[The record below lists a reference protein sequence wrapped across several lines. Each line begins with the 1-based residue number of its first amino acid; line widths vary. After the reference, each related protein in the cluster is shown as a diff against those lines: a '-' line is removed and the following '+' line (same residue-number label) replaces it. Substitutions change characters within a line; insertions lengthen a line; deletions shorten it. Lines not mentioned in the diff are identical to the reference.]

1 MLSTNASFHGVGL
14 GVGLGRTEERTGD
27 LLLSAVPAPAA
38 LALCGALPKLDPPA
52 VRPWAHESASAVI
65 ATAVDAAAVLAA
77 WQADEAEQA
86 AGAAWAGASAAAQAA
101 GEQSALLPAVDA
113 RFGRRDARAVA
124 MPRKYAARMH
134 ALMRGP
140 SLTEAPV

>member
-86 AGAAWAGASAAAQAA
+86 AG
-101 GEQSALLPAVDA
+101 EQSALLPAVDA